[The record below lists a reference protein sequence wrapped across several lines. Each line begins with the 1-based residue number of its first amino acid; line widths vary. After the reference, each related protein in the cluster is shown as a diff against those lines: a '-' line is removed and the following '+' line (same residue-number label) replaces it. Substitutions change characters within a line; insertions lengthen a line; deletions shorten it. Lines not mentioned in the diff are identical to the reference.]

1 MEDPRYSK
9 FILKDNSLRRR
20 PKQEQRKSA
29 RRKEQERGG
38 FYKPITTPT
47 PPLPALLGVGRG
59 VKSKGVKLT
68 LGIEGGK
75 CWFNLF
81 FFLTRIWPYF
91 NCQYIKLIFP
101 KASPVTE
108 LSVLILR
115 HNVFHPIFPPVWLK
129 RGNEWAAAWGCGCWP
144 RLTHHT
150 FWQKTQFSNTIERMK
165 EEKNNFCLTTVDT
178 KRNNAFTLQKNRFRL
193 YSGNTLQGKKK
204 SVTEIV

>member
-108 LSVLILR
+108 LCPYLETQCFSSYFSPCLVEKGEWVSSCVR
-115 HNVFHPIFPPVWLK
+115 VWLLAK
-129 RGNEWAAAWGCGCWP
+129 VNP
-144 RLTHHT
+144 PHFLT
-150 FWQKTQFSNTIERMK
+150 K
-165 EEKNNFCLTTVDT
+165 TTVF
-178 KRNNAFTLQKNRFRL
+178 KHNKKNERR
-193 YSGNTLQGKKK
+193 KK
-204 SVTEIV
+204 